1 MAVEGVP
8 GAVAAEAPVQ
18 AAQVPQVP
26 RVVAVTPG
34 AVATVAARGMAV
46 EWGMASALASA
57 PPTLRTLF
65 QHIAVNRSLRD
76 TKEQITMA
84 EASRPT
90 VAPATLQS
98 RVTRSRITTASSVL
112 RLARKLFRPASN

>member
-1 MAVEGVP
+1 VA
-8 GAVAAEAPVQ
+8 GAVAAEALVE
-18 AAQVPQVP
+18 AVQVP
-26 RVVAVTPG
+26 RMVAVTAG

-65 QHIAVNRSLRD
+65 QRIVVNRSLRD
-76 TKEQITMA
+76 TKEQITTA
-84 EASRPT
+84 EVSRAT
-90 VAPATLQS
+90 VTPATLQP
-98 RVTRSRITTASSVL
+98 RVTRSRITTTSSVL

>member
-1 MAVEGVP
+1 MA
-8 GAVAAEAPVQ
+8 GAVAAEALVE
-18 AAQVPQVP
+18 AVQVP
-26 RVVAVTPG
+26 RMVAVTAG